1 MPGST
6 AARFKDWFWR
16 PPRPHGEALRDRSVS
31 NLELLYDLVYVA
43 VIGQASHALAE
54 DITGR
59 GILEFAIVFGM
70 VWIAWTNGSLYVELH
85 GRQDG
90 RTRMFVFVQMAIL
103 ALLAVF
109 TAGAATDDGGA
120 FAITYAVFL
129 AVAGWL
135 WLSVR
140 RRDRPEFLAI
150 TGAWLALMAASIL
163 VVVASAFLPP
173 DPRLAV
179 WGIFVVAWLV
189 GIKLLGARSRM
200 FASGIRPT
208 DSMVERFGLFTI
220 IVLGE
225 VVIGVVVGLTAA
237 DQDPLTIATGLIAL
251 VIGFGFWWMYFDVV
265 GRRLPRADGAAVA
278 TWIVGHV
285 PITLAI
291 AASGAAM
298 VSLIEH
304 AGDPMVPPETAWLLS
319 GAVALGL
326 AGLILTATAL
336 EDARRLAV
344 VYRPVAWAMAA
355 GAVAALAVG
364 WLNPAPWLLALLL
377 VLILG
382 ILWAVALAAFLRA
395 DAWAEADEPSPG
407 EHQPE
412 ARPAG

>member
-1 MPGST
+1 
-6 AARFKDWFWR
+6 
-16 PPRPHGEALRDRSVS
+16 
-31 NLELLYDLVYVA
+31 
-43 VIGQASHALAE
+43 
-54 DITGR
+54 
-59 GILEFAIVFGM
+59 M
-70 VWIAWTNGSLYVELH
+70 VWTAWTNGSLYVELH

-90 RTRMFVFVQMAIL
+90 RTRLFVFVQMAIL

-150 TGAWLALMAASIL
+150 TGAWLVLMAASIV

-237 DQDPLTIATGLIAL
+237 DRI
-251 VIGFGFWWMYFDVV
+251 
-265 GRRLPRADGAAVA
+265 R
-278 TWIVGHV
+278 
-285 PITLAI
+285 
-291 AASGAAM
+291 
-298 VSLIEH
+298 
-304 AGDPMVPPETAWLLS
+304 
-319 GAVALGL
+319 
-326 AGLILTATAL
+326 
-336 EDARRLAV
+336 
-344 VYRPVAWAMAA
+344 
-355 GAVAALAVG
+355 
-364 WLNPAPWLLALLL
+364 
-377 VLILG
+377 
-382 ILWAVALAAFLRA
+382 
-395 DAWAEADEPSPG
+395 
-407 EHQPE
+407 
-412 ARPAG
+412 

>member
-1 MPGST
+1 M
-6 AARFKDWFWR
+6 
-16 PPRPHGEALRDRSVS
+16 
-31 NLELLYDLVYVA
+31 
-43 VIGQASHALAE
+43 
-54 DITGR
+54 
-59 GILEFAIVFGM
+59 FGM
-70 VWIAWTNGSLYVELH
+70 IWIAWINGSLYVELH

-90 RTRMFVFVQMAIL
+90 RTRLFVFVQMAIL

-109 TAGAATDDGGA
+109 TAGAAT
-120 FAITYAVFL
+120 
-129 AVAGWL
+129 
-135 WLSVR
+135 R
-140 RRDRPEFLAI
+140 RRRRVRDHVRGVPRGGRPGSGCRSGGGTARSSWRSPAP
-150 TGAWLALMAASIL
+150 GCVLMAVSIV

-179 WGIFVVAWLV
+179 WGAFVVAWLV

-200 FASGIRPT
+200 FASGVRPT

-225 VVIGVVVGLTAA
+225 VVIGVVVGLSAA
-237 DQDPLTIATGLIAL
+237 DQDPLTIATGLLAL

-265 GRRLPRADGAAVA
+265 GRRLPRAEGAAVA
-278 TWIVGHV
+278 TWIVGHL

-304 AGDPMVPPETAWLLS
+304 AGDPTAPPETAWLLS
-319 GAVALGL
+319 GAVAVGL

-382 ILWAVALAAFLRA
+382 ILWAVALAEFLRA

-407 EHQPE
+407 ENQPE
-412 ARPAG
+412 PRPAG